1 MFSTRAPRPRGF
13 GPFTAA
19 ALLLGVGA
27 AGADA
32 ALICWTGS
40 NGVRHCQSVA
50 ISCDTFFGYFGHI
63 IDDHP
68 EWNTRCYNVAS
79 STNAMP
85 ACESCVNNVA
95 PGIDGAAM
103 LGATPSTIVDDVH
116 YFILHDS
123 GARQVFVQRSTTGG
137 GPGGGGGGG
146 LFVADLP
153 SPPNFGPGTSTY
165 VHVHQS
171 PDPRTW
177 LPFPPF
183 GLLPPTPV
191 VGADFVLHFGA
202 VDDLSGTLF
211 FQQEIALNF
220 SQLVFRPIPPVCPA
234 DFDAN
239 AVVNTNDL
247 TALLGNFGAVVTP
260 FTVGDCTG
268 DGIVNTQ
275 DLVLF
280 LAGFGSSCAIP

>member
-1 MFSTRAPRPRGF
+1 MFPSLTRGFRGF
-13 GPFTAA
+13 GSVTAA
-19 ALLLGVGA
+19 ALLLGAGVS
-27 AGADA
+27 GADA

-68 EWNTRCYNVAS
+68 EWGTRCYNVAS
-79 STNAMP
+79 STNVMP
-85 ACESCVNNVA
+85 VCESCVMNYA
-95 PGIDGAAM
+95 PGIDGAAL
-103 LGATPSTIVDDVH
+103 LGATPGPVQDDVH

-123 GARQVFVQRSTTGG
+123 GARQVFIRRS
-137 GPGGGGGGG
+137 GGGGGAGG

-153 SPPNFGPGTSTY
+153 SPPSFGPGTSTY
-165 VHVHQS
+165 VHVHQG

-183 GLLPPTPV
+183 GLLPPAPV
-191 VGADFVLHFGA
+191 VGSDFVLHFGA
-202 VDDLSGTLF
+202 IDDLSGTLF

-220 SQLVFRPIPPVCPA
+220 NQLVFRPIPPACPA
-234 DFDAN
+234 DFDRN
-239 AVVNTNDL
+239 GSVNTNDL
-247 TALLGNFGAVVTP
+247 TALLGNFGSVVTP
-260 FTVGDCTG
+260 FTAGDCNG

-275 DLVLF
+275 DLVIF
-280 LAGFGSSCAIP
+280 LAGFGSSCPTP